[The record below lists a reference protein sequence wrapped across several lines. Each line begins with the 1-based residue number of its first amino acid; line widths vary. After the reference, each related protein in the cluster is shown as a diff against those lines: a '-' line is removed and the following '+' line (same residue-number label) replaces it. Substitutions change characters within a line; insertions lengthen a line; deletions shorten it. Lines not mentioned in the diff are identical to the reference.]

1 MKGCISWKIYYNEVY
16 KLPLYPQHQACH
28 HMRRKSSEAAL
39 VEIQNA
45 LFALERDEWGLQVDK
60 KAKVV
65 AIKGDQLTCIKLR

>member
-1 MKGCISWKIYYNEVY
+1 
-16 KLPLYPQHQACH
+16 
-28 HMRRKSSEAAL
+28 MRRKSSEAAL
-39 VEIQNA
+39 MEIQNG